1 MDFIS
6 SDRFSSQQIR
16 LTSVKKQLFNPR
28 LPSIRRIERDEV
40 LCRLADE
47 HSRHTSTITEGYSF
61 VNNSAGFRCV
71 CFFCIEQFQNIDP
84 KREESFIEFSGL
96 VSKQIRRSKY

>member
-1 MDFIS
+1 MGGEYILS
-6 SDRFSSQQIR
+6 LDRFSSQQMR

-47 HSRHTSTITEGYSF
+47 HSRHTTTITEGYSF
-61 VNNSAGFRCV
+61 VQNSAGVRCV
-71 CFFCIEQFQNIDP
+71 FF
-84 KREESFIEFSGL
+84 S
-96 VSKQIRRSKY
+96 V